1 MIEGDSMTRSPNVL
15 LIMVDE
21 LAPQALPAYGHPV
34 VRAPYLDRL
43 ARDSVVFDAAYT
55 NSPLCAPARASMLT
69 GRLTQGIGA
78 WDNGAALASEIP
90 TVAHYL
96 RALGYSAT
104 LAGKMHFIGPD
115 QLHGYQARLTT
126 DIYPA
131 DFGWTANWS
140 RPPTEPN
147 PAGVTMRPVLEAGP
161 CLRNLQIDYDE
172 EVQFQARQW
181 LWDRARQR
189 DDRRPFFLTVSYTH
203 PHPPFDAQQAWW
215 DLYRDEDID
224 LPRVGALAPER
235 LDPASLGLYYN
246 HRRDQ
251 MPIST
256 ERLIAARRAYYAMVS
271 WIDDRI
277 GDLLATLKVTGLDDD
292 TIIIFTSDHGEMLGE
307 RGMWFKMSMYEWAV
321 RVPLMVCWPGRL
333 APRRVAANVSLADL
347 LPTLLDLCTDAAT
360 TAPVAVEP
368 LDGRSLRRL
377 LEAGEDP
384 AWPDLAIADFTA
396 GGVPGPLRMVRHGDW
411 KLIRLGGHAPMLFN
425 LAQDRDEL
433 VDRVDDPAARGAL
446 EALLAIAPDGYDA
459 DIVQRQVLSSQRRR
473 LLIRD
478 VDSAWETP
486 QRWNWKVRPDD
497 DRRFVRGGGL
507 QHGEH
512 ATKARARFPPPT

>member
-1 MIEGDSMTRSPNVL
+1 
-15 LIMVDE
+15 
-21 LAPQALPAYGHPV
+21 
-34 VRAPYLDRL
+34 
-43 ARDSVVFDAAYT
+43 
-55 NSPLCAPARASMLT
+55 
-69 GRLTQGIGA
+69 
-78 WDNGAALASEIP
+78 
-90 TVAHYL
+90 
-96 RALGYSAT
+96 
-104 LAGKMHFIGPD
+104 
-115 QLHGYQARLTT
+115 
-126 DIYPA
+126 
-131 DFGWTANWS
+131 
-140 RPPTEPN
+140 
-147 PAGVTMRPVLEAGP
+147 
-161 CLRNLQIDYDE
+161 
-172 EVQFQARQW
+172 
-181 LWDRARQR
+181 
-189 DDRRPFFLTVSYTH
+189 
-203 PHPPFDAQQAWW
+203 
-215 DLYRDEDID
+215 
-224 LPRVGALAPER
+224 
-235 LDPASLGLYYN
+235 
-246 HRRDQ
+246 
-251 MPIST
+251 
-256 ERLIAARRAYYAMVS
+256 MVS

-277 GDLLATLKVTGLDDD
+277 GDLLATLKATGLDDD